1 MEIDAAGRF
10 CQRRDAQGVG
20 LRAGSTG
27 AAFAVIL
34 GSPQKPETDVT
45 DAPDLVHARYRDPA
59 LLGGVAMNPVLETI
73 LRHSSCRAF
82 LPDPIPPATLEAIIA
97 SASAAATSSNLQV
110 WSLMVV
116 EDPARKARLAALA
129 GGQKHIEQS
138 PTFLVWLA
146 DLARLDTIARQNQTN
161 VEGIHYLELFMVAL
175 IDAALAAQN
184 AVVALESLGLGSV
197 YIGALRN
204 QPERVAAELGLPK
217 LVFPAF
223 GLSIGVPDPKGTS
236 AIKPRLPQ
244 SVVVHREQYN
254 ATVDLAALAAYD
266 GRMSAFQQEQAMPDE
281 RWSQRVINRVKSPE
295 SLTGRHRMREALAN
309 LGFVL
314 K

>member
-1 MEIDAAGRF
+1 MNAPLLPGPGLDRH
-10 CQRRDAQGVG
+10 CNRRHHACPF
-20 LRAGSTG
+20 RHHPAT
-27 AAFAVIL
+27 I
-34 GSPQKPETDVT
+34 VT
-45 DAPDLVHARYRDPA
+45 DALDLIHARYRDPA

-73 LRHSSCRAF
+73 LNHSSCRAF
-82 LPDPIPPATLEAIIA
+82 LPDRILPATLEAIIA
-97 SASAAATSSNLQV
+97 AAASAATSSNLQV
-110 WSLMVV
+110 WSLLVV

-146 DLARLDTIARQNQTN
+146 DLARLETIAKQSQAE

-204 QPERVAAELGLPK
+204 HPEKVAAELGLPK

-223 GLSIGVPDPKGTS
+223 GLAIGVPDPAGAS
-236 AIKPRLPQ
+236 GIKPRLPQ
-244 SVVVHREQYN
+244 SVIVHREQYQ
-254 ATVDLAALAAYD
+254 AAIDPADMAAYD
-266 GRMSAFQQEQAMPDE
+266 RRMSSFQTERNMPDE
-281 RWSQRVINRVKSPE
+281 RWTQRVINRVRTPA
-295 SLTGRHRMREALAN
+295 SLSGRHRMREALAN
-309 LGFVL
+309 LGFEL

>member
-1 MEIDAAGRF
+1 M
-10 CQRRDAQGVG
+10 
-20 LRAGSTG
+20 
-27 AAFAVIL
+27 
-34 GSPQKPETDVT
+34 T
-45 DAPDLVHARYRDPA
+45 DAPDLIHARYRDPA
-59 LLGGVAMNPVLETI
+59 LVGGAAMNPVLETI
-73 LRHSSCRAF
+73 LNHSSCRAF
-82 LPDPIPPATLEAIIA
+82 LPDRIAPATLEAIIA
-97 SASAAATSSNLQV
+97 AAASAATSSNLQV

-116 EDPARKARLAALA
+116 EDPARKARLSALA

-146 DLARLDTIARQNQTN
+146 DLARLETIAAQGQAT

-184 AVVALESLGLGSV
+184 AVVAVESLGLGSV

-204 QPERVAAELGLPK
+204 KPEQVAAELGLPK

-223 GLSIGVPDPKGTS
+223 GLSIGVPDPQGTS
-236 AIKPRLPQ
+236 GIKPRLPQ

-254 ATVDLAALAAYD
+254 SAIDPTAIAAYD
-266 GRMSAFQQEQAMPDE
+266 GRMSAFQTEQKMPDE
-281 RWSQRVINRVKSPE
+281 RWTQRAINRVQTPAA
-295 SLTGRHRMREALAN
+295 LNGRDRMRAALGN
-309 LGFVL
+309 LGFEL

>member
-1 MEIDAAGRF
+1 MN
-10 CQRRDAQGVG
+10 
-20 LRAGSTG
+20 
-27 AAFAVIL
+27 
-34 GSPQKPETDVT
+34 
-45 DAPDLVHARYRDPA
+45 DAPNLAPSDLVHARYRDPS
-59 LLGGVAMNPVLETI
+59 LLGGVAMNPVLET
-73 LRHSSCRAF
+73 LLSHSSCRAF
-82 LPDPIPPATLEAIIA
+82 LPDPIPPSTLEAIIA
-97 SASAAATSSNLQV
+97 AAASAATSSNLQV

-146 DLARLDTIARQNQTN
+146 DLARLEAIAKQSQADIA
-161 VEGIHYLELFMVAL
+161 GIQYLELFMVAL

-204 QPERVAAELGLPK
+204 QPEKVAAELGLPK

-223 GLSIGVPDPKGTS
+223 GLSIGVPDPNGAS
-236 AIKPRLPQ
+236 GIKPRLPQ
-244 SVVVHREQYN
+244 SVVVHREQYDP
-254 ATVDLAALAAYD
+254 AIDPAAIAAYD
-266 GRMSAFQQEQAMPDE
+266 SRMSAFQTERSMPDE
-281 RWSQRVINRVKSPE
+281 RWTQRVISRVRTPE
-295 SLTGRHRMREALAN
+295 SLNGRHRMREALGN
-309 LGFVL
+309 LGFEL

>member
-1 MEIDAAGRF
+1 MRVI
-10 CQRRDAQGVG
+10 
-20 LRAGSTG
+20 LPSTG
-27 AAFAVIL
+27 PAFPAIIPPPRLPEPHVTE
-34 GSPQKPETDVT
+34 PQ
-45 DAPDLVHARYRDPA
+45 ADLIHARYRDPA
-59 LLGGVAMNPVLETI
+59 IAAGLEINPVLETI

-82 LPDPIPPATLEAIIA
+82 LPDAIPQAKLEAIIA
-97 SASAAATSSNLQV
+97 AASAAATSSNLQL

-116 EDPARKARLAALA
+116 EDPARKSRLAALA

-146 DLARLDTIARQNQTN
+146 DLARLDTISRQNQDP
-161 VEGIHYLELFMVAL
+161 VEGLQYLELFMVAL

-204 QPERVAAELGLPK
+204 QPEKVAAELGLPK

-223 GLSIGVPDPKGTS
+223 GLSIGVPDPKGAS
-236 AIKPRLPQ
+236 GIKPRLPQ
-244 SVVVHREQYN
+244 GVVVHREQYDPTLDP
-254 ATVDLAALAAYD
+254 ATIAAYD
-266 GRMSAFQQEQAMPDE
+266 SRMSAFQTEQRMPDE
-281 RWSQRVINRVKSPE
+281 RWTQRVIQRVKTPA
-295 SLTGRHRMREALAN
+295 SLSGRHRMKEALAN
-309 LGFVL
+309 LGFEL